1 MSPDDISTARMAQI
15 IASAPEDG
23 AEGRRS
29 RKFHFKLG
37 VDYLSNDIK
46 EREKN
51 EKKKKNLEKLING
64 DDSRRSFS
72 FLTILDI
79 EI

>member
-1 MSPDDISTARMAQI
+1 MVSPDDISTARMAQI

-29 RKFHFKLG
+29 RKFPFKLG
-37 VDYLSNDIK
+37 VEYLSNDIK

-51 EKKKKNLEKLING
+51 EKKNLEKLING